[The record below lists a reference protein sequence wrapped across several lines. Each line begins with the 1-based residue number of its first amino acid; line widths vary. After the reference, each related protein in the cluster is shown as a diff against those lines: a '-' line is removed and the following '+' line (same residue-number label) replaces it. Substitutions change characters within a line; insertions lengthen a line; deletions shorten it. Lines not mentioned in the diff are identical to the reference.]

1 MARSSAT
8 GEADAV
14 GAATA
19 RSAVM
24 TAEAKSVRAVRTAD
38 VPFNYCEGDTASA
51 FCIAEAICLTVGRRA
66 LKHHSGAPLG
76 NAEMRSPGGLGA
88 KLTLWG
94 ERSAAPGFRPHS
106 ARHFFDAPST
116 GAALC
121 HHGRAAPHRTG
132 CPAGSRP
139 GQVRRASLLAPPPAP
154 HGDHSCRTTSLST
167 TASSRA
173 CIPHHA
179 PDAPFLTPENPEAG
193 SGGVST
199 ESGVTGSRAGVRTPG
214 SWTAPRAGRGASA
227 SVPSSSPVA
236 RDRPSPPL
244 HPRPENGP
252 Y

>member
-94 ERSAAPGFRPHS
+94 ERSAPPGFRPHS

-121 HHGRAAPHRTG
+121 HHGRAAPHRM
-132 CPAGSRP
+132 SRWEP
-139 GQVRRASLLAPPPAP
+139 
-154 HGDHSCRTTSLST
+154 
-167 TASSRA
+167 
-173 CIPHHA
+173 
-179 PDAPFLTPENPEAG
+179 
-193 SGGVST
+193 
-199 ESGVTGSRAGVRTPG
+199 
-214 SWTAPRAGRGASA
+214 PRAGAARQSPRSA
-227 SVPSSSPVA
+227 SSAARGPQLPHDIVIHDRVVPGLY
-236 RDRPSPPL
+236 PSPCARRAFSDAGKP
-244 HPRPENGP
+244 
-252 Y
+252 